1 MRQSQFHLMSVSLF
15 APSIVTALLAGACL
29 APAGALAAAAAAA
42 AADATVETG
51 LEEIT
56 VTAEKYNSTIQNT
69 PISLSALSGEQLDAA
84 GITSVESMAREVPGL
99 SMRSAGPSET
109 EYEARGLASNGE
121 A

>member
-1 MRQSQFHLMSVSLF
+1 MRQSQFRLLSLF
-15 APSIVTALLAGACL
+15 ASFIVTAFLGGACL
-29 APAGALAAAAAAA
+29 APAGALAAAAA

-84 GITSVESMAREVPGL
+84 GTTSVEAVAPPRARVCL
-99 SMRSAGPSET
+99 RA
-109 EYEARGLASNGE
+109 ARA
-121 A
+121 